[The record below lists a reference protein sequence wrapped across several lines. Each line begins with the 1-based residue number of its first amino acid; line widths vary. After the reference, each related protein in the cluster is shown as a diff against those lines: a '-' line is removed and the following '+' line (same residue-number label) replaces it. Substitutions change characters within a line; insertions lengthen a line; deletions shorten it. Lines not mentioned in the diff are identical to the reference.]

1 LSATKSPISANFF
14 HQGSTSS
21 STTVSISNLDV
32 QGSLALDVQTM
43 KSYSYWILTI
53 ADTQVVLPYLISDCP
68 MAWGLKDKV
77 MDVGSYWMFFIAS
90 DPIILRGFLLVA
102 CRHLSLVGLQD
113 EYTQLA
119 THYNLY
125 YLQTLRRY
133 IQSDDI
139 SLRREAVAITT
150 VLALDEVSCQSALYR
165 KGCTRY

>member
-1 LSATKSPISANFF
+1 
-14 HQGSTSS
+14 
-21 STTVSISNLDV
+21 
-32 QGSLALDVQTM
+32 
-43 KSYSYWILTI
+43 
-53 ADTQVVLPYLISDCP
+53 

-119 THYNLY
+119 THYSLY

-150 VLALDEVSCQSALYR
+150 ILALDEVSCQSALYR